1 MAIKDFSILFEKVN
15 TRAAKK
21 DIGMVSGFNA
31 YAQYIENIC
40 KTQKGELVSNM
51 NLGSN
56 YYNYIFD
63 GQADVGNLEN
73 ILGSYIQAAI
83 PSFTDVKV
91 KMEYASE
98 SLFRFLVT
106 YSLSNGFNSQSNAS
120 TLIEVE
126 L

>member
-1 MAIKDFSILFEKVN
+1 MATKDFSILFEKIN
-15 TRAAKK
+15 TGSSKK
-21 DIGMVSGFNA
+21 DIGIVSGFNA

-51 NLGSN
+51 NLGSD

-73 ILGSYIQAAI
+73 ILASYIEAAI
-83 PSFTDVKV
+83 PDFISVKV
-91 KMEYASE
+91 KLQYASE
-98 SLFRFLVT
+98 TQFQFVVT
-106 YSLSNGFNSQSNAS
+106 YSVSNGYNSQSNAS
-120 TLIEVE
+120 TFIEVE